1 MTRTGNRFRELSAWW
16 FMVVVLATTS
26 GITGCATTRTG
37 EVPGRTIWQARDQYV
52 KIEKQ
57 DRPAGVTVSAN
68 LHPADVPADRLRSML
83 ESIEVRPQGE
93 NKGVRLFNE
102 DELAI
107 LGENIHAGLAQAG
120 PDQDVTFAVIG
131 HYPTLMGLL
140 KEPMVTTGRVFS
152 RDGELDVIFGDVHRA
167 VRENEDRRLY
177 PFLPGSRGT
186 AAAREWRLAA
196 KPGGET
202 SDQKRPD
209 WITFSLAA
217 PPAPAVAPPL
227 RESTG
232 TEQKAAPAVSPA
244 KPAPAG
250 KKSAEER
257 LMILNELHNK
267 KLITDEEY
275 RAKRLEILNEL

>member
-1 MTRTGNRFRELSAWW
+1 MKESGDRIRGWGAKLLA
-16 FMVVVLATTS
+16 MVLLVTAG
-26 GITGCATTRTG
+26 GITGCAATRTG
-37 EVPGRTIWQARDQYV
+37 EARDRTIWQLRDQYV

-57 DRPAGVTVSAN
+57 DRPAGVTVTVN
-68 LHPADVPADRLRSML
+68 LHPADVPADRLRGML

-93 NKGVRLFNE
+93 NKEMRLFNE

-107 LGENIHAGLAQAG
+107 LSENIHAGLAQAG
-120 PDQDVTFAVIG
+120 PDQDITFAIIG

-140 KEPMVTTGRVFS
+140 KEPMVTTGRVFC
-152 RDGELDVIFGDVHRA
+152 RDGELDIVFGDVHRA

-177 PFLPGSRGT
+177 PFLPGSRGAT
-186 AAAREWRLAA
+186 APREWRLAV

-202 SDQKRPD
+202 FDQKRPD
-209 WITFSLAA
+209 WITFSLSA
-217 PPAPAVAPPL
+217 PPSPAVAPA

-232 TEQKAAPAVSPA
+232 TEQKAAPAVSPT
-244 KPAPAG
+244 KPAEAG

-257 LMILNELHNK
+257 LMMLNELHNK